1 MCVQCTRKRYLD
13 AKPDVGMRSEW
24 FSALVLRRICNGL
37 CTVDTISAKF
47 SCTVFFWPD
56 DLMQV
61 INEIG
66 HIKQIIPRY
75 EVY

>member
-1 MCVQCTRKRYLD
+1 MVS
-13 AKPDVGMRSEW
+13 SETYMQW
-24 FSALVLRRICNGL
+24 SMHCGHHL
-37 CTVDTISAKF
+37 CKIF
-47 SCTVFFWPD
+47 MHVFFWPD